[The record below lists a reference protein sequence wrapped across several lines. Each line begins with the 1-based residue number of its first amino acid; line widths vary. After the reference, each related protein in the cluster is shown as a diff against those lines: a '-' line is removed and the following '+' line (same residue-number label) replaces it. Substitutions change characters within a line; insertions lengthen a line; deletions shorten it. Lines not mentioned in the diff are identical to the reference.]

1 MNCHDFLHAGELL
14 WWYSIDNAEA
24 AVVVFWPP
32 FGKLYCTLKVSV
44 RFIPCRW
51 CWQSQQMLR
60 NEAHNSTSHMHR
72 EQERMHS
79 NEMRSSNTHHD
90 LDGNLLVTIP
100 KTKTILGIAI
110 EGGANTKQPLP
121 RIINI
126 HVTTFKFIALHVLI
140 YGYLFCQQKNGAAHD
155 AGGLQ
160 VGQLIL
166 EVDNHK
172 VEGMQHQNIAK
183 LIAESY
189 TKSDR
194 QFISFLVTEP
204 KKSNLEPKP
213 TALIYLETVIVII
226 HFCLNIIFFL
236 L

>member
-1 MNCHDFLHAGELL
+1 MYVNIAQFSLAPLTRV
-14 WWYSIDNAEA
+14 A
-24 AVVVFWPP
+24 
-32 FGKLYCTLKVSV
+32 
-44 RFIPCRW
+44 FIFF
-51 CWQSQQMLR
+51 SQ
-60 NEAHNSTSHMHR
+60 E
-72 EQERMHS
+72 
-79 NEMRSSNTHHD
+79 
-90 LDGNLLVTIP
+90 
-100 KTKTILGIAI
+100 
-110 EGGANTKQPLP
+110 
-121 RIINI
+121 
-126 HVTTFKFIALHVLI
+126 
-140 YGYLFCQQKNGAAHD
+140 NGAAFD
-155 AGGLQ
+155 AGGLE

-172 VEGMQHQNIAK
+172 VEGMPHQNIAK

-194 QFISFLVTEP
+194 HFISFLVTEA

>member
-1 MNCHDFLHAGELL
+1 MYVNRHILLARPDLNCKF
-14 WWYSIDNAEA
+14 
-24 AVVVFWPP
+24 V
-32 FGKLYCTLKVSV
+32 
-44 RFIPCRW
+44 
-51 CWQSQQMLR
+51 
-60 NEAHNSTSHMHR
+60 AHKKK
-72 EQERMHS
+72 QE
-79 NEMRSSNTHHD
+79 
-90 LDGNLLVTIP
+90 
-100 KTKTILGIAI
+100 
-110 EGGANTKQPLP
+110 
-121 RIINI
+121 
-126 HVTTFKFIALHVLI
+126 
-140 YGYLFCQQKNGAAHD
+140 NGAAFD
-155 AGGLQ
+155 AGGLE

-194 QFISFLVTEP
+194 QFISFLVTEA